1 MLTSISYTRHRFPA
15 DVIRQSVWLYFRFA
29 LSFRDV
35 EDLKS
40 ERGIDVSYETIRCW
54 TRKFGRQ
61 FGRNLRNARPGLTG
75 RWHLDE
81 MVVKIGGQRMYLWRA
96 VDDEGEVLDML
107 VQKRRNKQAA
117 LRLPRKLL
125 KRQGIHPET
134 IVTDGL
140 ASHGAATHKLGC
152 SDRHRPGRLREN
164 NRAENSHLPIRRR
177 ERKQQRFKSR
187 GSAQRFLATH
197 AAIYN
202 TFSVQRHLISRVTLR
217 HLRTKAMATWT
228 TATAAA

>member
-1 MLTSISYTRHRFPA
+1 MKPISYARHRFPT
-15 DVIRQSVWLYFRFA
+15 DVIRQAVWLYFRFT

-35 EDLKS
+35 EDLMA

-54 TRKFGRQ
+54 TRKFGRH
-61 FGRNLRNARPGLTG
+61 FAHNLRRARPGPTG

-81 MVVKIGGQRMYLWRA
+81 MVVRIRGQRMYLWRA

-117 LRLPRKLL
+117 LRLLRKLL
-125 KRQGIHPET
+125 KRQGIHPER

-140 ASHGAATHKLGC
+140 ASYSAATHELGC

-177 ERKQQRFKSR
+177 ERKQQRFKSQ

-197 AAIYN
+197 AAVFQCPTSSDPPLY
-202 TFSVQRHLISRVTLR
+202 SPPLQD
-217 HLRTKAMATWT
+217 
-228 TATAAA
+228 